1 MKIPSTF
8 VGTTLKDYHTKV
20 EWRNSMNYAAAVED
34 NNPWYFDDERDGGII
49 APPMFCIALTWPI
62 LQNIWDNI
70 EADDFPMEI
79 IPTLVHYTEHLEL
92 HRPIKPGD
100 ALVIKGKIVAIVPH
114 RAGTHIVI
122 RFDAQDKK
130 GIPAFTEHIGAMM
143 RGVRCTDAGQGE
155 ENLPKV
161 PALTEEQQPG
171 WSSLIHIDALR
182 PFVYDG
188 CADITFPIHTSK
200 QFAHQ
205 VGLPDIIL
213 QGTATLAFAIREI
226 IDREADSNPLRLQS
240 LSCRFSGMVLPGTD
254 ITVELLG
261 KSVKQHSTDLFF
273 HVLNQDGQKAIS
285 GGFAFLTT
293 E

>member
-1 MKIPSTF
+1 MQISSKF

-20 EWRNSMNYAAAVED
+20 EWRNTMNYAAAVDD
-34 NNPWYFDDERDGGII
+34 NNPWYFDDERKDGII

-79 IPTLVHYTEHLEL
+79 IPTLVHYSEHLEL

-100 ALVIKGKIVAIVPH
+100 ALTIKGRIVAIVPH

-130 GIPAFTEHIGAMM
+130 SKPAFTEHIGAMM
-143 RGVRCTDAGQGE
+143 RGVQCTDAGQGE
-155 ENLPKV
+155 ENLPNI
-161 PALTEEQQPG
+161 PALPDEQQSE
-171 WSSLIHIDALR
+171 WISVIHIDALK

-226 IDREADSNPLRLQS
+226 INRESDSNPLRLKS
-240 LSCRFSGMVLPGTD
+240 LSCRFSGMVMPRTD
-254 ITVELLG
+254 IKVELLR
-261 KSVKQHSTDLFF
+261 KVLKDDSTDLFF
-273 HVLNQDGQKAIS
+273 NVMNQSGQKAIS
-285 GGFAFLTT
+285 GGFVSLTNG
-293 E
+293 

>member
-1 MKIPSTF
+1 MKISSKF
-8 VGTTLKDYHTKV
+8 VGTTLKDYHTKI
-20 EWRNSMNYAAAVED
+20 EWRNTMNYAAAVED
-34 NNPWYFDDERDGGII
+34 INPWYFDDERDGGII
-49 APPMFCIALTWPI
+49 APPMFCTALTWPI

-70 EADDFPMEI
+70 EADDFPMEV
-79 IPTLVHYTEHLEL
+79 IPTLVHYSEHLEL
-92 HRPIKPGD
+92 HRSIKPGD
-100 ALVIKGKIVAIVPH
+100 ALIIKGKIVAIVPR

-130 GIPAFTEHIGAMM
+130 GVHAFTEHIGAIM
-143 RGVRCTDAGQGE
+143 RGVQCTDAGQGE

-161 PALTEEQQPG
+161 PAPTEEQQPG
-171 WSSLIHIDALR
+171 WISLIHIDVLR
-182 PFVYDG
+182 SFIYDG

-226 IDREADSNPLRLQS
+226 VNREAGSYPKRLQS

-261 KSVKQHSTDLFF
+261 KDVKEESTNLFF
-273 HVLNQDGQKAIS
+273 NVMNQDGQKAIS
-285 GGFAFLTT
+285 GGFASLTN

>member
-1 MKIPSTF
+1 MQISSKF
-8 VGTTLKDYHTKV
+8 LGTTLKEYHTKV
-20 EWRNSMNYAAAVED
+20 EWRNTMNYAAALED
-34 NNPWYFDDERDGGII
+34 NNPWYFDDERDRGIV

-62 LQNIWDNI
+62 LQNIWGNI

-79 IPTLVHYTEHLEL
+79 IPTLVHYSEHLEL

-100 ALVIKGKIVAIVPH
+100 ALIIKGKIVAIVPH

-130 GIPAFTEHIGAMM
+130 GVPAFTEHIGAMM
-143 RGVRCTDAGQGE
+143 RGVRCTDDGQGE

-161 PALTEEQQPG
+161 PTPAEVQQPE
-171 WSSLIHIDALR
+171 WTSLIHIDALKS
-182 PFVYDG
+182 FVYDG

-200 QFAHQ
+200 QFARQ
-205 VGLPDIIL
+205 VGLPGIIL
-213 QGTATLAFAIREI
+213 QGTATLAFAIREL
-226 IDREADSNPLRLQS
+226 IDREAGSNPLRLQS

-254 ITVELLG
+254 IRVELLG
-261 KSVKQHSTDLFF
+261 KDVKEHSTGLFF
-273 HVLNQDGQKAIS
+273 DVLNQDGQKAIRE
-285 GGFAFLTT
+285 GFVSLTN

>member
-1 MKIPSTF
+1 MKISSKF
-8 VGTTLKDYHTKV
+8 IGTTLKDYHTKV
-20 EWRNSMNYAAAVED
+20 EWRNTMNYAAAVED

-62 LQNIWDNI
+62 LQNIWGNI

-100 ALVIKGKIVAIVPH
+100 TLTIKGKIVAIVPH

-122 RFDAQDKK
+122 RFDAEDKK
-130 GIPAFTEHIGAMM
+130 GVPAFTEHIGAMM

-161 PALTEEQQPG
+161 PVLAEGQKSG
-171 WSSLIHIDALR
+171 WSSLIHINALR

-200 QFAHQ
+200 QFARQ
-205 VGLPDIIL
+205 VGLPGIIL

-226 IDREADSNPLRLQS
+226 INREAGSNPLMLQS

-254 ITVELLG
+254 ITVELLR
-261 KSVKQHSTDLFF
+261 KDVKEDNTDLFF
-273 HVLNQDGQKAIS
+273 HVVNQDGQKAIS
-285 GGFAFLTT
+285 GGFVSLTH

>member
-1 MKIPSTF
+1 MHISSKF
-8 VGTTLKDYHTKV
+8 VGTNLKDYYTKI
-20 EWRNSMNYAAAVED
+20 EWRNTMNYAAAVED
-34 NNPWYFDDERDGGII
+34 NNPIYFDDERKDGII

-79 IPTLVHYTEHLEL
+79 IPTLVHYTEHLEF
-92 HRPIKPGD
+92 HRPLRPGD
-100 ALVIKGKIVAIVPH
+100 ALIIKGRIAAILPH
-114 RAGTHIVI
+114 RAGSHIVI
-122 RFDAQDKK
+122 RFDAQDSR
-130 GIPAFTEHIGAMM
+130 GEPAFTEHIGAMM
-143 RGVRCTDAGQGE
+143 RGVQCTDAGQGE
-155 ENLPKV
+155 ESLPKV
-161 PALTEEQQPG
+161 PAPTVEQQPG
-171 WSSLIHIDALR
+171 WTSLIHIDALR

-213 QGTATLAFAIREI
+213 QGTATLAFAIRDLI
-226 IDREADSNPLRLQS
+226 NREAGMNPLRLHS

-254 ITVELLG
+254 IRVALLG
-261 KSVKQHSTDLFF
+261 KAVKEDSTDLFF
-273 HVLNQDGQKAIS
+273 NVLNQDDQKAIS
-285 GGFAFLTT
+285 GGFASLKH